1 MITMPNQTISA
12 IIDIKFNRPEIA
24 EKFSGAMCHSAK
36 GSHHI
41 PIVQFFFNIVQ
52 KGVGIKPMF
61 KNFVA
66 NILLF

>member
-12 IIDIKFNRPEIA
+12 IIDIKYNRPEIA

-52 KGVGIKPMF
+52 TAFESKALTPPPPPRVE
-61 KNFVA
+61 
-66 NILLF
+66 